1 VTETDLAAAGAA
13 IVLALGGLAIALIA
27 LTRMVSDRALTWLGA
42 TVGIGAAVAA
52 VANGPRTTVSG
63 SSLALD
69 GATAFFVVLIAG
81 ATALGLILS
90 SAGARPARIRGDQ
103 VALLLYAAAGA
114 ATIVAAADLLVLFA
128 GLALLS
134 IPLSAI
140 DARGDRHGAVRR
152 ALSSAT
158 ALAVTAY
165 GIALL
170 YAATGETGYAA
181 LGRATHNPLYL
192 AGLGLILAGLTWRA
206 AIASRAWSIL
216 VTVGITGV
224 LLRLIGTTRSG
235 DVALDWEVSLAV
247 LAALALAIGA
257 LAALTETS
265 LRRLIGYATLGQL
278 GYVLVASAG
287 FAAPPAAF
295 AITVTTTLSLG
306 LFGVV
311 ALLPE
316 DEPQLSDLAGLV
328 RRRPLVALA
337 LGTFVL
343 GLAGLP
349 PTAGFLARAY
359 VFEAAV
365 RGQLLWLVV
374 VGALA
379 TVVSAVAF
387 ARIVLACFAPPR
399 LDAVAPQRARI
410 GTAVLIALALA
421 VMVVGVIPGPLL
433 DAVQAVRF

>member
-1 VTETDLAAAGAA
+1 
-13 IVLALGGLAIALIA
+13 
-27 LTRMVSDRALTWLGA
+27 
-42 TVGIGAAVAA
+42 
-52 VANGPRTTVSG
+52 
-63 SSLALD
+63 
-69 GATAFFVVLIAG
+69 
-81 ATALGLILS
+81 
-90 SAGARPARIRGDQ
+90 
-103 VALLLYAAAGA
+103 
-114 ATIVAAADLLVLFA
+114 
-128 GLALLS
+128 
-134 IPLSAI
+134 
-140 DARGDRHGAVRR
+140 
-152 ALSSAT
+152 
-158 ALAVTAY
+158 
-165 GIALL
+165 
-170 YAATGETGYAA
+170 
-181 LGRATHNPLYL
+181 
-192 AGLGLILAGLTWRA
+192 
-206 AIASRAWSIL
+206 
-216 VTVGITGV
+216 
-224 LLRLIGTTRSG
+224 
-235 DVALDWEVSLAV
+235 
-247 LAALALAIGA
+247 
-257 LAALTETS
+257 
-265 LRRLIGYATLGQL
+265 
-278 GYVLVASAG
+278 
-287 FAAPPAAF
+287 
-295 AITVTTTLSLG
+295 